1 MRIRSESRRSQPQLD
16 GSAPRGAQALCRGY
30 GDDAGGTR
38 NNGQNNATS
47 ALPRRSDAK
56 FRTAN
61 LRNRFDLYMVNFL
74 PMPPKAV
81 RKPSSAS
88 VFSRGLLEPESPRF

>member
-1 MRIRSESRRSQPQLD
+1 MRIPSGSRRSQTQHD
-16 GSAPRGAQALCRGY
+16 GSAPRGVQALCRGY

-38 NNGQNNATS
+38 NNGQNDATS

-56 FRTAN
+56 FRTAK

-74 PMPPKAV
+74 PIPPKGA
-81 RKPSSAS
+81 RKPSSES
-88 VFSRGLLEPESPRF
+88 VFSRGLLEPGSF